1 MTLHPSPLPHGER
14 EPDRTA
20 PSSQPFPSR
29 GGGAG
34 PDGPH
39 PNPPARGREHD
50 ALRRAVVYGSVAA
63 SFTVEA
69 FGVER
74 LAAVTR
80 EDVEARYAEFK
91 ELVAF

>member
-1 MTLHPSPLPHGER
+1 
-14 EPDRTA
+14 
-20 PSSQPFPSR
+20 
-29 GGGAG
+29 
-34 PDGPH
+34 
-39 PNPPARGREHD
+39 
-50 ALRRAVVYGSVAA
+50 VAA

>member
-1 MTLHPSPLPHGER
+1 MER
-14 EPDRTA
+14 GHDDSYSNR
-20 PSSQPFPSR
+20 
-29 GGGAG
+29 
-34 PDGPH
+34 
-39 PNPPARGREHD
+39 PAAMGREQD
-50 ALRRAVVYGSVAA
+50 ALRRAIVYGSVAA

-91 ELVAF
+91 RLVAF

>member
-1 MTLHPSPLPHGER
+1 MRHA
-14 EPDRTA
+14 D
-20 PSSQPFPSR
+20 
-29 GGGAG
+29 
-34 PDGPH
+34 
-39 PNPPARGREHD
+39 
-50 ALRRAVVYGSVAA
+50 LRRAIVYGSVVA

>member
-1 MTLHPSPLPHGER
+1 MLAHGGEWFSAPGYPLPEVVDPTGAGDAFAGAMLGSLAE
-14 EPDRTA
+14 A
-20 PSSQPFPSR
+20 
-29 GGGAG
+29 GALGGA
-34 PDGPH
+34 D
-39 PNPPARGREHD
+39 
-50 ALRRAVVYGSVAA
+50 LRRAVVYGSVVA